1 MVRKI
6 VLSLIAVFVFL
17 AYATAQNRQ
26 ISGTVSDANG
36 HPVAGATVIVDG
48 TSLGTTTNTA
58 GEYTLSA
65 PVNGTLV
72 VTFVGFEPQQ
82 LPIAGKTR
90 INVTMK
96 EDAQAI
102 DDVIV
107 VAFGTAKKEAFTG
120 SAAVIKSDEIAKV
133 QTSNVATA
141 LVGRVAG
148 VQTSSTS
155 GDLGKTPSIRVR
167 GFGSINAGKEPLWIV
182 DGMPYEGDLN
192 NLNTND
198 IESMTVLKD
207 AASNALYGARGANG
221 VIMVTTK
228 KAKSGDAVVTIDAK
242 WGVNSKAL
250 EEYDVITSPA
260 QYYETH
266 FKALYGYYAQT
277 NPAAKAY
284 ALASSGL
291 TSNGTGGLGYNVY
304 TVPEGQALIGTNG
317 KLNPNA
323 TLGRKII
330 YNGQEY
336 WLTPDDWIDEAYQ
349 SAFRQE
355 YNVNI
360 SGATERS
367 SFYASLGYLDNT
379 GIIKSSALERY
390 TARLKADYQ
399 AKKWLKVGGNMSYAH
414 FSNSNGN
421 SNEGSASS
429 TANIFA
435 FSAQMPPIYPVYIRD
450 GSGRIMVDDNG
461 YQMYDYGDKGNAGL
475 TRPLLPG
482 ANGLQTSWLN
492 KKKAEGN
499 AFSGSGFVDIS
510 LYKGLKLTVNGS
522 TNIDEIRTT
531 YLNNQY
537 YGQFAEAGGT
547 ISKYHTRDI
556 AYNLQQILNYNET
569 FGKHNVG
576 LMVGHEY
583 YQKKYYYLS
592 GTKSKLFSY
601 DNEELGGAVVDGAG
615 AHSYIDDYNSEGYFM
630 RAQYDYAGRYFVSG
644 SYRRDASSRFHPD
657 HRWGNFWSVG
667 AAWLLNQENWFDA
680 PWVNMLKLKAS
691 YGSQGN
697 DNIGNYLYTDTY
709 SIENNNGEIAVL
721 FGQKGNPNI
730 TWETNTNLNI
740 GTEFGFWNNRLSGSV
755 DFFNRKTS
763 DMLFA
768 FSVPSSLGY
777 SSYYANVGDMVNRG
791 VEVELNAD
799 LIRTKNVLWSFN
811 LNLTHVKNEVTYLA
825 PEHKSTTVEGYKG
838 YIDGS
843 YFVGEGLPL
852 YTYYLRS
859 YAGVDP
865 ETGAS
870 LWYKDVK
877 GDDGKITRTKTSDYT
892 SATRYLHD
900 SAIPSVYG
908 GFSTSVSAYG
918 VDFSISFNYQIGGK
932 VYDSG
937 YASFMSSPYGTTVGT
952 NYHKDILKA
961 WTPENKGSDIPR
973 LQYGDQYTTSVSDRF
988 LTDASYLNISN
999 INVGYTLP
1007 SKITQKFGVQKLR
1020 VYLAC
1025 DNVVYWSK
1033 RQGLDPRYSFT
1044 GATNFSNY
1052 SPIRTISGGVTVQF

>member
-435 FSAQMPPIYPVYIRD
+435 FSAQMPPISPVYIRD

-522 TNIDEIRTT
+522 TNIDETRTT